1 MDMKTVDK
9 TWLKDFV
16 GQLADDLGH
25 EGGLGVGEEGDG
37 CHQRPAVEEDHVLT
51 IISIRCKS
59 FEHKEHLCEIFWLFA
74 NNNKQPISD

>member
-1 MDMKTVDK
+1 MLQISMDEDYRDK

-51 IISIRCKS
+51 TINIRCKS
-59 FEHKEHLCEIFWLFA
+59 FEHKEQDFLAFC
-74 NNNKQPISD
+74 K